1 MSMIDTVR
9 SSMMEAI
16 KNKDKVRKDALSALL
31 AALKAKAIDL
41 GERDGISDEE
51 AVAVVAKEI
60 KRLKETAETAPAG
73 YEAVVEECNA
83 KIAILSEFMPMSE
96 DEIKET
102 IKGVLANLGIE
113 NPTAKQKGIIMK
125 NLMPLTKGKADG
137 KLVNEI
143 LSGFFVE

>member
-1 MSMIDTVR
+1 
-9 SSMMEAI
+9 
-16 KNKDKVRKDALSALL
+16 
-31 AALKAKAIDL
+31 
-41 GERDGISDEE
+41 
-51 AVAVVAKEI
+51 
-60 KRLKETAETAPAG
+60 
-73 YEAVVEECNA
+73 
-83 KIAILSEFMPMSE
+83 MPKQMSE